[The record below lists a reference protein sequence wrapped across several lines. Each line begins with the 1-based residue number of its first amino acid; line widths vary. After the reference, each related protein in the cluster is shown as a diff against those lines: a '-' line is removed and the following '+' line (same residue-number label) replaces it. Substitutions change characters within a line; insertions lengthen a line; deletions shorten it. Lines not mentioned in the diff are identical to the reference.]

1 MELIFGTVDKRYNLE
16 YEREIIYDNV
26 GENIALD
33 WVKESPEEKLKKKPI
48 VFLLPGLT
56 GHS

>member
-1 MELIFGTVDKRYNLE
+1 VE
-16 YEREIIYDNV
+16 YDREIIIDNY

-33 WVKESPEEKLKKKPI
+33 WVQETPEEKAKSKPI